1 MILAK
6 ICVLGDISVGKTSLI
21 RRYVDR
27 EFSDAYLSTVGVKI
41 SRKFVKLAGVHDES
55 PREIQMVLWDL
66 EGGSTFH
73 DVSESYLQGA
83 HAAVIVGD
91 LTRLDTI
98 DRIENHLDHF
108 LKVNPRAWAVVALN
122 KSDALAEKPDLSSN
136 SWDSRKA
143 VIQTMCTSARS
154 GGGVDRLFEEI
165 GLHLISEHTDGPAR

>member
-6 ICVLGDISVGKTSLI
+6 ICVLGDISVGKTSLV

-41 SRKFVKLAGVHDES
+41 SRKLVKLADVHDGS
-55 PREIQMVLWDL
+55 PEEIQVVLWDL

-91 LTRLDTI
+91 LTRPDTI
-98 DRIENHLDHF
+98 DRIEGHLDHF
-108 LKVNPRAWAVVALN
+108 LKVNPRASAVVALN
-122 KSDALAEKPDLSSN
+122 KSDAVTDPLDLSSN

-143 VIQTMCTSARS
+143 VLQTMCTSAQS
-154 GGGVDRLFEEI
+154 GEGVDRLFEEI
-165 GLHLISEHTDGPAR
+165 GMHLIHELADGTAR